1 MADEFTIERAIK
13 GDTQAFRSLFSL
25 YENKVFRTAYFILRD
40 RQYAEDVVQNTFL
53 QVYLK
58 IGKLSNTK
66 AFEAWLY
73 KITVTQCSSLTRK
86 INKLNVVSMDE
97 GLTELDM
104 PMSKTFDMP
113 ENKAIQKDIQRII
126 MVSIYS
132 LPVKHRTV
140 LTLFYYNNMSI
151 REIADILSCSEGT
164 VKSRLFYSKQELK
177 KILTIHGID
186 IDDYDKEATV

>member
-1 MADEFTIERAIK
+1 MTNEFTIERAIK
-13 GDTQAFRSLFSL
+13 GDIQAFRSLFSL

-40 RQYAEDVVQNTFL
+40 RQYAEDAVQNSFL

-58 IGKLSNTK
+58 IGKLSNAK
-66 AFEAWLY
+66 AFDSWLY
-73 KITVTQCSSLTRK
+73 KITVSQCSSLTRK
-86 INKLNVVSMDE
+86 INKLTVISMDE

-113 ENKAIQKDIQRII
+113 ENKVIQKDVQRII
-126 MVSIYS
+126 MGCIYS
-132 LPVKHRTV
+132 LPLKQRTV

-151 REIADILSCSEGT
+151 REISDILSCSEGT
-164 VKSRLFYSKQELK
+164 VKSRLFYSKQDLK
-177 KILTIHGID
+177 KVLTAQGLD